1 MNFFS
6 LLIFIIFIVFSNS
19 ELDAKIEI
27 RYKVGNEIITNIDV
41 SNEKDYLTFLRPNLN
56 NLANNELLKISEDSL
71 IRDLIKKK
79 EINSVFKDVNN
90 KTIIKEIEKTLFRFK
105 NVKTKSEF
113 LNLLKDTN
121 IEYEKIVE
129 KMKYEAL
136 WNELIFQKY
145 NSLIKIDENKL
156 KLELKAKISNNIK
169 FEYNISELLFE
180 VEKNEN
186 LNKKYDE
193 ILNFIKLNDF
203 KTAASKYSI
212 ANSANIGGEIGWIK
226 ETLLSKNLNS
236 LIGNLKKS
244 EITNPIK
251 YPTGYLLIKLNGKKE
266 IKQSINLNKELK
278 ELINFEKN
286 KQLNQF
292 SLLFYK
298 KLKQNTKINEY

>member
-156 KLELKAKISNNIK
+156 RLELKAKISNNIK

-266 IKQSINLNKELK
+266 IKQSINLDKELK

>member
-19 ELDAKIEI
+19 ELNAKIEI

-156 KLELKAKISNNIK
+156 RLELKAKISNNIK

-186 LNKKYDE
+186 LNNKYEE

-266 IKQSINLNKELK
+266 IKQSINLDKELK

>member
-186 LNKKYDE
+186 LNNKYEE

>member
-266 IKQSINLNKELK
+266 IKQSINLDKELK

>member
-156 KLELKAKISNNIK
+156 RLELKAKISNNIK

>member
-156 KLELKAKISNNIK
+156 RLELKAKISNNIK

-186 LNKKYDE
+186 LNNKYEE
-193 ILNFIKLNDF
+193 ILNFIKFNDF

-266 IKQSINLNKELK
+266 IKQSINLDKELK

>member
-56 NLANNELLKISEDSL
+56 NLANNELLKFSEDSL

-156 KLELKAKISNNIK
+156 RLELKAKISNNIK

-266 IKQSINLNKELK
+266 IKQSINLDKELK

>member
-156 KLELKAKISNNIK
+156 RLELKAKISNNIK

-266 IKQSINLNKELK
+266 IKQSINLDKELK

-298 KLKQNTKINEY
+298 KLKQNTKISEY

>member
-186 LNKKYDE
+186 LNKKYEE

>member
-156 KLELKAKISNNIK
+156 RLELKAKISNNIK

-236 LIGNLKKS
+236 LIGNLKRS

-266 IKQSINLNKELK
+266 IKQSINLDKELK

>member
-186 LNKKYDE
+186 LNKKYEE

-266 IKQSINLNKELK
+266 IKQSINLDKELK

>member
-156 KLELKAKISNNIK
+156 RLELKAKISNNIK

-186 LNKKYDE
+186 LNNKYEE

-266 IKQSINLNKELK
+266 IKQSINLDKELK

>member
-90 KTIIKEIEKTLFRFK
+90 KKIIKEIEKTLFRFK

-156 KLELKAKISNNIK
+156 RLELKAKISNNIK

-186 LNKKYDE
+186 LNNKYEE

-266 IKQSINLNKELK
+266 IKQSINLDKELK

>member
-1 MNFFS
+1 M
-6 LLIFIIFIVFSNS
+6 
-19 ELDAKIEI
+19 
-27 RYKVGNEIITNIDV
+27 
-41 SNEKDYLTFLRPNLN
+41 
-56 NLANNELLKISEDSL
+56 
-71 IRDLIKKK
+71 
-79 EINSVFKDVNN
+79 
-90 KTIIKEIEKTLFRFK
+90 
-105 NVKTKSEF
+105 
-113 LNLLKDTN
+113 
-121 IEYEKIVE
+121 
-129 KMKYEAL
+129 
-136 WNELIFQKY
+136 IFQKY

-156 KLELKAKISNNIK
+156 RLELKAKISNNIK

-186 LNKKYDE
+186 LNNKYEE

>member
-236 LIGNLKKS
+236 LIGNLKRS